1 MTDRETWQW
10 QEPGSAWK
18 GAGLYHITL
27 TVGSRL
33 PLLGSLVVPDDDPT
47 KASVQRTALGDALVD
62 CLLSIQS
69 HHPEVKVLHF
79 CLMPDHLHAVL
90 YVQRRMTTG
99 IGATVRGFWQAS
111 KKLEG
116 LLLFLRMLFVR
127 NQRRRPRIPFG
138 ENSKKTPTSTG

>member
-1 MTDRETWQW
+1 MTERETWQW

-18 GAGLYHITL
+18 GVGLYHITL

-69 HHPEVKVLHF
+69 HHPEVKVLQS
-79 CLMPDHLHAVL
+79 LLVVVQEVL
-90 YVQRRMTTG
+90 YTLRNRM
-99 IGATVRGFWQAS
+99 
-111 KKLEG
+111 
-116 LLLFLRMLFVR
+116 R
-127 NQRRRPRIPFG
+127 NIFINHR
-138 ENSKKTPTSTG
+138 